1 MTLFCHPYFYKKFV
15 TVIFTNVTVI
25 FTIVTVLFTNV
36 TVIFT
41 NVTVFIT
48 KTDFDHLSPFL
59 YTVFFKAVISVL
71 KALEIIRIKQIC
83 ELQKRTLIRC
93 DQ

>member
-15 TVIFTNVTVI
+15 TVIFTN
-25 FTIVTVLFTNV
+25 VTVLFTNV

-59 YTVFFKAVISVL
+59 YTVEEDRKGRGKETLPQSL
-71 KALEIIRIKQIC
+71 NIIAQH
-83 ELQKRTLIRC
+83 
-93 DQ
+93 

>member
-59 YTVFFKAVISVL
+59 YTVKKHQTVLQHITSQLFLFLIHNLFFHIITISF
-71 KALEIIRIKQIC
+71 
-83 ELQKRTLIRC
+83 
-93 DQ
+93 

>member
-1 MTLFCHPYFYKKFV
+1 MTLFCHPYFYKKF
-15 TVIFTNVTVI
+15 
-25 FTIVTVLFTNV
+25 V

-59 YTVFFKAVISVL
+59 YTVEEDRKGRGKETLPQSL
-71 KALEIIRIKQIC
+71 NIIAQH
-83 ELQKRTLIRC
+83 
-93 DQ
+93 

>member
-48 KTDFDHLSPFL
+48 KIDFDHLSPFL
-59 YTVFFKAVISVL
+59 YTVFDEPRIGSIFRGRT
-71 KALEIIRIKQIC
+71 IRSRWLVANFTKNRSF
-83 ELQKRTLIRC
+83 LG
-93 DQ
+93 

>member
-48 KTDFDHLSPFL
+48 KTDFEHLSPFL
-59 YTVFFKAVISVL
+59 YTVLTGLYKSQNVNPVKFYN
-71 KALEIIRIKQIC
+71 
-83 ELQKRTLIRC
+83 
-93 DQ
+93 D